1 MKTTALVTTLLIG
14 CLAATAQATTTA
26 TTETVRQTL
35 VSYADLN
42 LETEAGANTLLRRI
56 KFAARRVCGVNDAG
70 LMAMEFRAQLH
81 RCAEQA
87 TARAVADVDARTVVV
102 ADAR

>member
-14 CLAATAQATTTA
+14 CLAASAHASTTA
-26 TTETVRQTL
+26 TTETRQAV
-35 VSYADLN
+35 VSFADLDLN
-42 LETEAGANTLLRRI
+42 TQAGAKMLLTRI
-56 KFAARRVCGVNDAG
+56 KFAARRVCGVYDAG
-70 LMAMEFRAQLH
+70 LIAMEFRSQLH

-87 TARAVADVDARTVVV
+87 TARAVADVDARAIVV

>member
-14 CLAATAQATTTA
+14 CLAASAHATTTA
-26 TTETVRQTL
+26 TVTTRQAV
-35 VSYADLN
+35 VSYSDLD
-42 LETEAGANTLLRRI
+42 LETQAGAKTLLTRI
-56 KFAARRVCGVNDAG
+56 KFAARRVCGVYDGGVIAI
-70 LMAMEFRAQLH
+70 EFRAQLH

-87 TARAVADVDARTVVV
+87 TARAIADVDARTVVV

>member
-14 CLAATAQATTTA
+14 CLAATAHATTTA
-26 TTETVRQTL
+26 STENVRQSV
-35 VSYADLN
+35 VSYADLD
-42 LETEAGANTLLRRI
+42 LETEAGAKTLVRRI

-87 TARAVADVDARTVVV
+87 TARAVADVDARTFVV
-102 ADAR
+102 ADVR

>member
-14 CLAATAQATTTA
+14 CLAATAQATTPA
-26 TTETVRQTL
+26 TTENLRQSV

-42 LETEAGANTLLRRI
+42 LESEAGAKTLLRRI
-56 KFAARRVCGVNDAG
+56 KFAARRVCGVGELG
-70 LMAMEFRAQLH
+70 LIAIEFRAQLH

-87 TARAVADVDARTVVV
+87 TAREIADVDARTVVV